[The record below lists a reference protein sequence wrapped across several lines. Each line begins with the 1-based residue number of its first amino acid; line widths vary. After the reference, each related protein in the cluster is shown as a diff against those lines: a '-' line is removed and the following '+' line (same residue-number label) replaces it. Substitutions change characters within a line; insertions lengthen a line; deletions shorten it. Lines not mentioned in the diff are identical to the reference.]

1 MADPKLFRLHYKSD
15 CWRSLGYDSADK
27 AQHQLAE
34 IRSKRLD
41 ITRAVLVRQRWN
53 RCEIIG
59 EFTRKRL

>member
-1 MADPKLFRLHYKSD
+1 MADPKLFQLHYKSD
-15 CWRSLGYDSADK
+15 CWRLLGYDSIEK

-41 ITRAVLVRQRWN
+41 ITRAVLVRRHRY

-59 EFTRKRL
+59 EFRRKKS